1 MKQQLIYWFFTAS
14 LSFNNRVQAQ
24 VTNVLIDTTSTI
36 SKSTPSQILAESN
49 HPVFRPKAFMA
60 PVALMTAGLLV
71 QGQVSRRVQS
81 EVLKHYPGFWS
92 PVDNYLQYAPSVVML
107 GLGAAGVKGK
117 HSFGDQLAL
126 AVLANGLA
134 QGLTFTLKYTVAYPR
149 PDGNGQ
155 ESFPSGHTSS
165 AFTGATLLAKE
176 YGGRSGWYTVAGYA
190 AATTV
195 GGFRIIKNRHWLAD
209 VLFGAGVG
217 IASTEAVYLAYP
229 WLKHLVIRR
238 KQTAIMPLYQGNW
251 GGFCLV
257 SVF

>member
-1 MKQQLIYWFFTAS
+1 
-14 LSFNNRVQAQ
+14 
-24 VTNVLIDTTSTI
+24 VLRQF
-36 SKSTPSQILAESN
+36 P
-49 HPVFRPKAFMA
+49 HFR
-60 PVALMTAGLLV
+60 
-71 QGQVSRRVQS
+71 SS
-81 EVLKHYPGFWS
+81 
-92 PVDNYLQYAPSVVML
+92 VDDYLQLTPTVVVL

-117 HSFGDQLAL
+117 HGFGDQLAL

-149 PDGNGQ
+149 PDGNGHD
-155 ESFPSGHTSS
+155 SFPSGHTAS

-176 YGGRSGWYTVAGYA
+176 YGGRSPWYAIAGYA
-190 AATTV
+190 TATTV

-209 VLFGAGVG
+209 VLFGAGIG

-238 KQTAIMPLYQGNW
+238 KQTAIMPIYQGNW
-251 GGFCLV
+251 GGFCLT